1 MPGHVQMLERMLD
14 RTHLER
20 NQPAPYPEYGVG
32 YEVCPSLLCAVTV
45 ASTSCVQDGEV
56 LHLSECQFNLSVRMS
71 ERCHVFS
78 RL

>member
-1 MPGHVQMLERMLD
+1 MHGHAQMLDRMLD

-32 YEVCPSLLCAVTV
+32 YEVRSSLLCAVTS

-56 LHLSECQFNLSVRMS
+56 LHLSNCQFNASIRT
-71 ERCHVFS
+71 
-78 RL
+78 